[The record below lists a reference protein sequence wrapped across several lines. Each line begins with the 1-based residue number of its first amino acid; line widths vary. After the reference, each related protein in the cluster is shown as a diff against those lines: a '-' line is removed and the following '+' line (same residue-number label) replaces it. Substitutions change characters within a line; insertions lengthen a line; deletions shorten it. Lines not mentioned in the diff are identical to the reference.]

1 MGPVETDKSLDDA
14 MIEATS
20 LKMPC
25 ALRRLFAMIIV
36 YCDISRDYYREL
48 TEEEKIGFH
57 EDDLTI
63 IDMLNEEQS
72 DGFDQ
77 IFDHV
82 VCGRGHVFFVDGLEA
97 LVRSMDLIAIATT
110 TSSIATSIMPGGR
123 TAHSRFKI
131 PIELG
136 DNCVCNFTKQS
147 GTTAL
152 LHATSLII
160 WDEVAMTLRQAV
172 KTLDRS
178 LIGNGTEETYIND
191 YVLLPEDI
199 VIEYSSDKSLDKFIE
214 CVFPNLK
221 ENYTSPSY
229 MREHAILSTRNE
241 HVDGLNARMIDMFP
255 GKEKVYFSHDSVD
268 DDTNNNYPLYF
279 LNSITPNGLPLH
291 ELKVK
296 KNCPVIL
303 NLDPHNGLCNGT
315 RLVVRSFE
323 DNTIDAEIVNGQH
336 DGNRVFISRIPLYL
350 SEDITL
356 PFKFKRKQFPVRL
369 SFAMTINKS
378 QG

>member
-1 MGPVETDKSLDDA
+1 
-14 MIEATS
+14 
-20 LKMPC
+20 
-25 ALRRLFAMIIV
+25 
-36 YCDISRDYYREL
+36 
-48 TEEEKIGFH
+48 
-57 EDDLTI
+57 
-63 IDMLNEEQS
+63 MLNEEQS

-136 DNCVCNFTKQS
+136 DNCVCNFTKQNF
-147 GTTAL
+147 L
-152 LHATSLII
+152 L
-160 WDEVAMTLRQAV
+160 R
-172 KTLDRS
+172 
-178 LIGNGTEETYIND
+178 IGNGTEETYIND